1 MRTLKL
7 CKYNIIILLFFTIVI
22 CSCGRSEE
30 IYLNSPIANYYV
42 DNYIAR
48 CVWDMQIFNNKL
60 YIGCGDYNNNSGP
73 TPIIYYDF
81 KTSRWITETEIPD
94 EQIGRFII
102 INDKLTIPGFDPIGL
117 PEKGTYYQYNGNSWE
132 TISGLLDGLHNFD
145 LIKYDNML
153 FAGIGALRGLTPIIV
168 SKNGI
173 DFERVPM
180 IKNNKSIITTGG
192 ECIRVHNFFF
202 LKNELYAQYW
212 FENTEENKLI
222 SEIYKYNNGKFE
234 FYNDLIGELNT
245 GESCKNLP
253 PIFAKEVIND
263 TVFLT
268 TGFLYTTTDMKDF
281 SMVSTPSYARTYDI
295 YKYDSKLYFVTAS
308 ETEDNRYK
316 IIIYS
321 TKGEAN
327 DFKTEKCLESSMHP
341 TSLAVNEN
349 YYFIALGDWWNDGDE
364 NNGKII
370 QVVRHK

>member
-1 MRTLKL
+1 MRSLKI
-7 CKYNIIILLFFTIVI
+7 CKYSILTVLLFTIAF
-22 CSCGRSEE
+22 CSCGRNEE
-30 IYLNSPIANYYV
+30 IQLNPPTANYYV

-48 CVWDMQIFNNKL
+48 CIWDMQICNDKL

-73 TPIIYYDF
+73 SPLFYYDL
-81 KTSRWITETEIPD
+81 KESSWICETELPD

-102 INDKLTIPGFDPIGL
+102 IDDKLTIPGFDPIGL
-117 PEKGTYYQYNGNSWE
+117 PEKGTYYQYDGSSWK
-132 TISGLLDGLHNFD
+132 TTSGLLDGLHNFD
-145 LIKYDNML
+145 LIKYDDML
-153 FAGIGALRGLTPIIV
+153 FAGIGAVRGSTPIIV

-180 IKNNKSIITTGG
+180 IKNNQPIITTGG
-192 ECIRVHNFFF
+192 ECIRVHNFFV
-202 LKNELYAQYW
+202 LRNELYAQYW
-212 FENTEENKLI
+212 FENMEGNQLV

-234 FYNDLIGELNT
+234 FYSDLMGKLNT
-245 GESCKNLP
+245 GDSCKNIP

-268 TGFLYTTTDMKDF
+268 TGFLYTTADMKDF
-281 SMVSTPSYARTYDI
+281 TMVSTPSYARTYDI

-308 ETEDNRYK
+308 KTEDDIYK

-327 DFKTEKCLESSMHP
+327 DFKIEKSFESAMHP
-341 TSLAVNEN
+341 TSLAVNED

-370 QVVRHK
+370 KGAR